1 MLVLIGSHHPNQNK
15 WTFQRS
21 STAHF
26 VLKLSGLCSSNALLW
41 LYNNWSTSFLL
52 VQRGRKASSPNT
64 LEPRRYMIEPRDMC
78 LHLRALL
85 TGAGTSLSTSG
96 TVSNLMFDVG
106 FVSALLLPFLQYSSC
121 SAFLLPC
128 LTYSL
133 LSAPLPPC
141 SDNPSFSE
149 NLSALGKIR
158 LRHLPVGASAKLA
171 APHGHQY
178 HPETQNQLVVLP
190 NNGKAK
196 NYTWIRKSWWVK
208 ISKEFTITKETH
220 QTAISRMKFEQE

>member
-1 MLVLIGSHHPNQNK
+1 
-15 WTFQRS
+15 
-21 STAHF
+21 
-26 VLKLSGLCSSNALLW
+26 
-41 LYNNWSTSFLL
+41 
-52 VQRGRKASSPNT
+52 
-64 LEPRRYMIEPRDMC
+64 MIEPRDMR
-78 LHLRALL
+78 LRLRVLL
-85 TGAGTSLSTSG
+85 TGAGTSIFTSE
-96 TVSNLMFDVG
+96 TVSNLML
-106 FVSALLLPFLQYSSC
+106 VSFSASLLPFLQYSSC

-141 SDNPSFSE
+141 LDNPSFSE
-149 NLSALGKIR
+149 NLSALGKIL

-196 NYTWIRKSWWVK
+196 NYTWIRKLWWVK

-220 QTAISRMKFEQE
+220 QMAISRMKFEQE